1 MKNLELLSWQLVFH
15 HNLGGQLL
23 RKVLLLLLILNLPL
37 NVSMSIRCSLN
48 VVKLVL
54 LRNQW
59 LYELVNFVTWHLII
73 VVILFFFI
81 ENVIVLTVSLLQIV
95 IWNVLVVNLAEV
107 RLHLLFI
114 RIVFVENALLDQ
126 GKSVIYLDDLFNHM
140 RRILGVYCDVFNPRS
155 RLIILVNVV

>member
-1 MKNLELLSWQLVFH
+1 
-15 HNLGGQLL
+15 
-23 RKVLLLLLILNLPL
+23 
-37 NVSMSIRCSLN
+37 MSIRCSLN